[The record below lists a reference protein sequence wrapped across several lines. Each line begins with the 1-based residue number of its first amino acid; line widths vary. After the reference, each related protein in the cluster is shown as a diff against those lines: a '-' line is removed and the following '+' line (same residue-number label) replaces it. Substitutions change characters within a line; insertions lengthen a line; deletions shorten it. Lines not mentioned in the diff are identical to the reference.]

1 MRQVFRK
8 LRFSMIDNIKNT
20 AIFFVSGFFIIIF
33 FSPLRVRPP
42 SFAHLLR
49 VALFCLALANTE
61 SMGK

>member
-20 AIFFVSGFFIIIF
+20 AIFFVSGFFIIF

-61 SMGK
+61 SIGK

>member
-1 MRQVFRK
+1 
-8 LRFSMIDNIKNT
+8 MIDNIKNT
-20 AIFFVSGFFIIIF
+20 AIFFVSGFFIIF

-61 SMGK
+61 SIGK